1 MLPVSFAQL
10 VPFPS
15 WKLIHQFVGEKID
28 PKLTFAAPD
37 VHMRRFIGQL
47 SRVDDEG
54 KLSFLC
60 DSWRHAPCII

>member
-1 MLPVSFAQL
+1 
-10 VPFPS
+10 
-15 WKLIHQFVGEKID
+15 
-28 PKLTFAAPD
+28 